1 MWGGNTR
8 PTPEREWPM
17 ALNRKKTENAPI
29 GFDMTPM
36 IDCVFQLLIFFIVCT
51 QITQQENVSLRLP
64 DAISASEDEKQ
75 APKLF
80 TIHIAPANQ
89 GAYEDLPKEFGWF
102 CYGHPAPKTPDE
114 MKSILGQEAR
124 RVDATRKLEGWSE
137 ANNRSENLISVRV
150 DARCPA
156 GHFAQL
162 IELMVE
168 VRMYKIKVYVLK
180 DMAQ

>member
-1 MWGGNTR
+1 
-8 PTPEREWPM
+8 M
-17 ALNRKKTENAPI
+17 ALKKKKTENAPI

-64 DAISASEDEKQ
+64 DAIAAAEDPKR

-80 TIHIAPANQ
+80 TVHIAPANQ
-89 GAYEDLPKEFGWF
+89 GSYEDLPKEFGWF
-102 CYGHPAPKTPDE
+102 CYGHPTPKTPDE
-114 MKSILGQEAR
+114 MKSILNQEAR
-124 RVDATRKLEGWSE
+124 RVDPQRELPGWSE
-137 ANNRSENLISVRV
+137 ADNRSENLIAVRV

-156 GHFAQL
+156 GEFAKL

-180 DMAQ
+180 DMSNG